1 MDWNKFKRRWT
12 LYLGVCLALV
22 SCVSCTISYGFT
34 GASINYNEIKTI
46 QIDNVPIRSAYVWA
60 PMEAM
65 FNNKLQDAYA
75 QQTKLQFVKRGGDL
89 ELSGE
94 ITGYDVYNKAVAAD
108 GYSAQVELRLTVNV
122 RFVNNTNHSE
132 DFEQRFTASQTYDS
146 TLQLTAVQDGLI
158 EEMTKEIVDQ
168 IFNATVANW

>member
-1 MDWNKFKRRWT
+1 MAWSSWIKQGGIWLFVVLT
-12 LYLGVCLALV
+12 MI
-22 SCVSCTISYGFT
+22 SCTISYRFN
-34 GASINYNEIKTI
+34 GASINYDKVKTI
-46 QIDNVPIRSAYVWA
+46 TINTFENRALYQYGPLAST
-60 PMEAM
+60 

-75 QQTKLQFVKRGGDL
+75 QQTKLRFVKQGGDL

-94 ITGYDVYNKAVAAD
+94 IVGYDVYNKSVAAD
-108 GYSAQVELRLTVNV
+108 GFSAQVELRLTINV
-122 RFVNNTNHSE
+122 RFVNNTNHTE

-146 TLQLTAVQDGLI
+146 TLQLTSVQDGLI

>member
-1 MDWNKFKRRWT
+1 MPSRR
-12 LYLGVCLALV
+12 
-22 SCVSCTISYGFT
+22 SCSS
-34 GASINYNEIKTI
+34 S
-46 QIDNVPIRSAYVWA
+46 
-60 PMEAM
+60 
-65 FNNKLQDAYA
+65 
-75 QQTKLQFVKRGGDL
+75 
-89 ELSGE
+89 SGE
-94 ITGYDVYNKAVAAD
+94 ETWNCRVRLPDTVAAD

-168 IFNATVANW
+168 IYNATVANW

>member
-1 MDWNKFKRRWT
+1 MVWNSLIKQ
-12 LYLGVCLALV
+12 GVAWLFIVMTML
-22 SCVSCTISYGFT
+22 SCTISYKFN
-34 GASINYNEIKTI
+34 GASINYDKVKTI
-46 QIDNVPIRSAYVWA
+46 TINTFENRALYQYGPLAST
-60 PMEAM
+60 

-75 QQTKLQFVKRGGDL
+75 QQTKLRFVKQGGDL

-94 ITGYDVYNKAVAAD
+94 IVGYDVYNKSVAAD
-108 GYSAQVELRLTVNV
+108 GFSAQVELRLTINI
-122 RFVNNTNHSE
+122 RFVNNTNHAE

-146 TLQLTAVQDGLI
+146 TLQLTSVQDGLI

>member
-1 MDWNKFKRRWT
+1 MAWNKLIRKGIPLAFVLLT
-12 LYLGVCLALV
+12 LL
-22 SCVSCTISYGFT
+22 SCTISYRFN
-34 GASINYNEIKTI
+34 GASINYDKVKTI
-46 QIDNVPIRSAYVWA
+46 TLNNFENRALYQYGPLA
-60 PMEAM
+60 PL

-122 RFVNNTNHSE
+122 RFTNNVKHTE
-132 DFEQRFTASQTYDS
+132 DFERQFTATATYENTQT
-146 TLQLTAVQDGLI
+146 LNAVQ
-158 EEMTKEIVDQ
+158 EELVTQMVEEITDQ

>member
-1 MDWNKFKRRWT
+1 MAWNKLIRKGIPLAFVLLT
-12 LYLGVCLALV
+12 LL
-22 SCVSCTISYGFT
+22 SCTISYRFN
-34 GASINYNEIKTI
+34 GASINYDKVKTI
-46 QIDNVPIRSAYVWA
+46 TLNNFENRALYLYGPLA
-60 PMEAM
+60 PL